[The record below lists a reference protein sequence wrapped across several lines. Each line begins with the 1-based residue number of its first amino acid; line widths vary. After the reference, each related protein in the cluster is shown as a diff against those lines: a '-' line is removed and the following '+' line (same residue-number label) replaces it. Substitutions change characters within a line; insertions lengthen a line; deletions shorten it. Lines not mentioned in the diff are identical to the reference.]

1 MNTLKNIGKWLFI
14 MPFAAF
20 GFLHFGPLEFSLP
33 YIPSYLPFPAF
44 WVYFTGVCL
53 MSFTLSA
60 IIKRLDGLAA
70 FLLGIMLFLFVLLVH
85 IPKAMEG
92 DFLQVIATFRDTAM
106 AGGAFIYAAAMAKDY
121 RFVKFLKSIK
131 NDCQQFN

>member
-1 MNTLKNIGKWLFI
+1 MNTFKNIGKWLFI
-14 MPFAAF
+14 LPFAAF

-60 IIKRLDGLAA
+60 IIKKLDGLAA
-70 FLLGIMLFLFVLLVH
+70 FLLGVMLLIFVLIVH
-85 IPKAMEG
+85 IPKAIEG

-106 AGGAFIYAAAMAKDY
+106 AGAAFIYASAMAKDHH
-121 RFVKFLKSIK
+121 FVNFLNSNK
-131 NDCQQFN
+131 NG

>member
-1 MNTLKNIGKWLFI
+1 MNTFKNIGKWLFI
-14 MPFAAF
+14 LPFAAF

-60 IIKRLDGLAA
+60 IIKKLDGLAA
-70 FLLGIMLFLFVLLVH
+70 LLLGVMLLLFVLIVH
-85 IPKAMEG
+85 IPKAIEG

-106 AGGAFIYAAAMAKDY
+106 AGAAFIYSSVMARDY
-121 RFVKFLKSIK
+121 RFVNFLKSNK
-131 NDCQQFN
+131 NG

>member
-1 MNTLKNIGKWLFI
+1 MNTLKIIGKWLFI
-14 MPFAAF
+14 IPFAAF

-33 YIPSYLPFPAF
+33 YIPSYLPFPSF
-44 WVYFTGVCL
+44 WVYLTGVCL

-70 FLLGIMLFLFVLLVH
+70 FLLGIMLLLFVLLVH

-106 AGGAFIYAAAMAKDY
+106 AGAAFIYVAVMARDF
-121 RFVKFLKSIK
+121 RFVKFIKSNQ
-131 NDCQQFN
+131 ND

>member
-20 GFLHFGPLEFSLP
+20 GFLHFGPLEFSFP
-33 YIPSYLPFPAF
+33 YIPTYLPFPAF

-70 FLLGIMLFLFVLLVH
+70 LLLGIMLFLFVILVH

-106 AGGAFIYAAAMAKDY
+106 AGGAFIYAAALAKDY
-121 RFVKFLKSIK
+121 RFVKFLKSTK
-131 NDCQQFN
+131 ND